1 MNETL
6 NASISFICASRIHQ
20 QYWWRGISL
29 QQDASAKG
37 HIRGG
42 GGRLLGHIYSSC
54 QFIAVVPNSPG
65 KFLLFDLPTVGLCVH
80 EVKKSRHKKGVRSV
94 FGSNFALCPQ
104 LHVCISLT
112 SKTFS
117 YFVIKISQ
125 KPHANC
131 CKGLEDFGLAEPV
144 LKCLHVPLN

>member
-65 KFLLFDLPTVGLCVH
+65 KFLLFDHGTKRESVLFLVQILLYARSYMCVL
-80 EVKKSRHKKGVRSV
+80 VWPAKLS
-94 FGSNFALCPQ
+94 P
-104 LHVCISLT
+104 IS
-112 SKTFS
+112 
-117 YFVIKISQ
+117 
-125 KPHANC
+125 
-131 CKGLEDFGLAEPV
+131 
-144 LKCLHVPLN
+144 